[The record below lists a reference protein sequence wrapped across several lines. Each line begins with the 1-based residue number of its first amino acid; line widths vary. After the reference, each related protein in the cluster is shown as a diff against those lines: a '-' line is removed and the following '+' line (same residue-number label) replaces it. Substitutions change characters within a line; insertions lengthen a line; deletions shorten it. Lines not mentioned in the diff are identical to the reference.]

1 MNSPFV
7 DLPRQGRLI
16 RKELRESLR
25 DRRTIL
31 TLVLM
36 PLLLYPLLAIAF
48 QQLIL
53 SNKAEKEPTTYRVGF
68 VSKEEA
74 QSLLPYWEVG
84 RQDLAARHG
93 AIPTAKTPHPP
104 TPAYLEPVPDLKPF
118 VIDDP
123 DDALRHGAIDVAV
136 RLTPPGA
143 FMAIPG
149 SPLVVDARM
158 TYLEG
163 STRGREA
170 VAHLERLTAE
180 ANTVMM
186 TLSLRR
192 RGFGQRG
199 DPVRVRAAEVID
211 EGAQKSSLLPVLVP
225 LILILMTMTGAVYPA
240 IDLTAGERERS
251 TLEILVAAPIPRLSI
266 LLAKYVAVVTVAL
279 MTALINLG
287 TMALTLQVTGIGG
300 ALGLSLSFVMLAQI
314 LGLLALFAAF
324 FSAVLLVLT
333 SFARSFKEAQAYL
346 IPLMLFCLMP
356 GVLALLPGLS
366 LDGFLSVVPLIN
378 IVLLARDVLEGSATI
393 ATGGI
398 VVTTT
403 LLYAMGS
410 IALAARIFGAEA
422 VLSSESSGWG
432 DLFRRAD
439 QPRRT
444 AKASSALL
452 CLALLFPLYFL
463 SNASLAQVSAGL
475 ETRLLLASALNVCLF
490 AGVPLF
496 VAWWGR
502 VEARPGFRLG
512 APSLLPL
519 LVAVVLGLASWPL
532 VHELSLFLRQV
543 GFSTLRPEHLKQLG
557 EAVAQWREISPV
569 YLVVVLALV
578 PALVEELFFRG
589 FLLGALDEDGKSPV
603 RAVVGSAVLFALFH
617 LLVSN
622 AIAVE
627 RLPPSLLLGLLLGW
641 LAYRAGSIWPGVLLH
656 LLNNSFIVLL
666 GYYEPTLVEK
676 GWLTKG
682 QEHLPWPALAA
693 SAAGVALGVGWLWG
707 QSLRRR
713 SISR

>member
-1 MNSPFV
+1 MNSPLV
-7 DLPRQGRLI
+7 DFARQGRLI

-36 PLLLYPLLAIAF
+36 PLLLYPLLAMAF

-53 SNKAEKEPTTYRVGF
+53 SNKADKEPTSYRVGF
-68 VSKEEA
+68 VSNGEA
-74 QSLLPYWEVG
+74 RALSQYWEAG
-84 RQDLAARHG
+84 RRNLALRHG
-93 AIPTAKTPHPP
+93 AVSTEETPDPP
-104 TPAYLEPVPDLKPF
+104 APAYLDPVPELRPM
-118 VIDDP
+118 VLEDP
-123 DDALRHGAIDVAV
+123 DDALRRGAVDVVV
-136 RLTPPGA
+136 RLTPPGGFA
-143 FMAIPG
+143 PNPTRLL
-149 SPLVVDARM
+149 SVDARLF
-158 TYLEG
+158 YLDDAP
-163 STRGREA
+163 RGKEA
-170 VAHLERLTAE
+170 VTHLERLTAE
-180 ANTVMM
+180 ANVAMM
-186 TLSLRR
+186 TAGLRMMR
-192 RGFGQRG
+192 VDQRG
-199 DPVRVRAAEVID
+199 DPVRVRAAPVVD
-211 EGAQKSSLLPVLVP
+211 ERAKKSSLLPVLVP

-279 MTALINLG
+279 MTALVNLG

-300 ALGLSLSFVMLAQI
+300 ALGLSLSGVVLVQI
-314 LGLLALFAAF
+314 LGLLALFAGF
-324 FSAVLLVLT
+324 FSAVLLILT

-378 IVLLARDVLEGSATI
+378 IVLLARDVLEGTATP

-410 IALAARIFGAEA
+410 VALAARIFGAEA

-439 QPRRT
+439 RPRDAAT
-444 AKASSALL
+444 PSAALL

-463 SNASLAQVSAGL
+463 TNASLAHLSAGL
-475 ETRLLLASALNVCLF
+475 ETRLALASALAVVLF

-502 VEARPGFRLG
+502 VAVRPGFRLG
-512 APSLLPL
+512 APSLVPF
-519 LVAVVLGLASWPL
+519 LVALVLGLSAWPL
-532 VHELSLFLRQV
+532 VHESSSCLRQI
-543 GFSTLRPEHLKQLG
+543 GFTTLRPEHLERLG
-557 EAVAQWREISPV
+557 EAMRQWATSSPAF
-569 YLVVVLALV
+569 LVVVLAVV

-589 FLLGALDEDGKSPV
+589 FLMRALDEEGKSPV
-603 RAVVGSAVLFALFH
+603 RAVVASAGLFALFH
-617 LLVSN
+617 LLVSD

-641 LAYRAGSIWPGVLLH
+641 LAWRAGSIWPGVLLH
-656 LLNNSFIVLL
+656 MLNNALVVLL
-666 GYYEPTLVEK
+666 GYYEPMLVEM
-676 GWLTKG
+676 GWLAEG
-682 QEHLPWPALAA
+682 QEHLPWQVLAA
-693 SAAGVALGVGWLWG
+693 SAAGVVLGVGWL
-707 QSLRRR
+707 LIAKTRDA
-713 SISR
+713 SR

>member
-1 MNSPFV
+1 MNAPLV
-7 DLPRQGRLI
+7 DFARQGRLI

-36 PLLLYPLLAIAF
+36 PLLLYPLLAMAF

-53 SNKAEKEPTTYRVGF
+53 SNKADKEPTSYRVGF
-68 VSKEEA
+68 ASEA
-74 QSLLPYWEVG
+74 EARSLLPYWDMG
-84 RQDLAARHG
+84 RQNLAARHG
-93 AIPTAKTPHPP
+93 ATPTKETPTPP
-104 TPAYLEPVPDLKPF
+104 VPAYLDPVPKLEPAMFDDL
-118 VIDDP
+118 DE
-123 DDALRHGAIDVAV
+123 ALRRGSIDVAV
-136 RLTPPGA
+136 LLSPPGG
-143 FMAIPG
+143 FVIDP
-149 SPLVVDARM
+149 SRPLAVDIRLS
-158 TYLEG
+158 YLED
-163 STRGREA
+163 SARGKEA
-170 VAHLERLTAE
+170 VTYLERLTAE
-180 ANTVMM
+180 GNTTMM
-186 TLSLRR
+186 TVGLQLMRVR
-192 RGFGQRG
+192 QRG
-199 DPVRVRAAEVID
+199 DPVRVRAAPVVD
-211 EGAQKSSLLPVLVP
+211 ERPKKSSLLPVLVP

-279 MTALINLG
+279 MTALVNLG

-300 ALGLSLSFVMLAQI
+300 ALGLSLSPVVLVQI
-314 LGLLALFAAF
+314 LGLLALFAGF

-366 LDGFLSVVPLIN
+366 LEGFLSVVPLIN
-378 IVLLARDVLEGSATI
+378 IVLLARDVLEGSATL

-410 IALAARIFGAEA
+410 VALAARIFGAEA

-439 QPRRT
+439 RPREAAT
-444 AKASSALL
+444 ASAALL

-463 SNASLAQVSAGL
+463 TNASLAHLSAGL
-475 ETRLLLASALNVCLF
+475 ETRLGLASALAVVLF

-502 VEARPGFRLG
+502 VAVRPGFRLG
-512 APSLLPL
+512 APALVPL
-519 LVAVVLGLASWPL
+519 LVALVLGLSAWPM
-532 VHELSLFLRQV
+532 VHELSSFLRQI
-543 GFSTLRPEHLKQLG
+543 GFTTLRPELLERIG
-557 EAVAQWREISPV
+557 EAMRQWATISPAF
-569 YLVVVLALV
+569 LVVVLAVV

-589 FLLGALDEDGKSPV
+589 FLMRALDEEGKSPV
-603 RAVVGSAVLFALFH
+603 RAVVASAGLFSLFH
-617 LLVSN
+617 LLVSD

-641 LAYRAGSIWPGVLLH
+641 LAWRAGSIWPGVLLH
-656 LLNNSFIVLL
+656 MLNNALIVSL
-666 GYYEPTLVEK
+666 GYYEPTLIEA
-676 GWLTKG
+676 GWLAEG
-682 QEHLPWPALAA
+682 QEHLPWPVLAA
-693 SAAGVALGVGWLWG
+693 SATGVMLGVGWLVF
-707 QSLRRR
+707 RRR